1 MEVTQNPLDWT
12 SDDVLN
18 WQKFL
23 TSQTGSRLIPRVL
36 EFIPDLLAKGDIN
49 EILIRSGEVRGWR
62 SCIHQLIFL
71 TSVVEA
77 KTFPNTPPNFP
88 PLDEDL
94 AWSGLSGMAGEPIN
108 PQNS

>member
-1 MEVTQNPLDWT
+1 MEVTQQPLDWT

-62 SCIHQLIFL
+62 NCIGQLLFL
-71 TSVVEA
+71 TSVVKSSTDSA
-77 KTFPNTPPNFP
+77 KQSNFP